1 MDWTKK
7 KQSIKRLIKAKG
19 TTIQLVKVVYGA
31 VSTSTGQA
39 AKTETTYP
47 GYGLFSSYGF
57 NLPENSIIKAGD
69 KKVLIPALDLG
80 CVPAPDDLLISDSGR
95 DRIIAVDT
103 LEPGGEALMFTVAA
117 RTT

>member
-7 KQSIKRLIKAKG
+7 KQSIKRMIKAKG
-19 TTIQLVKVVYGA
+19 TAIQVIKVAYGA
-31 VSTSTGQA
+31 VDKTTGQA
-39 AKTETTYP
+39 TKTEAAHD

-57 NLPENSIIKAGD
+57 DIPENSVIKTGD
-69 KKVLIPALDLG
+69 KKVLIPALDLE
-80 CVPAPDDLLISDSGR
+80 CVPAPGDLLISDSGR

-103 LEPGGEALMFTVAA
+103 LAPGGEPLMFTVAA